1 MKFREV
7 STDIVKLE
15 QGKPVIG
22 LFEGIST
29 RPWVDPEDGIEK
41 EITQY
46 HMLEVD
52 KDGKSNP
59 DKKFVIFAD
68 AGLQNKF
75 NTENVKAGTIVRI
88 TRGEQQDL
96 GKGGRR
102 VNTYKLEVAE

>member
-1 MKFREV
+1 MQFREV

-15 QGKPVIG
+15 KGKPVIG
-22 LFEGIST
+22 LYQGTST
-29 RPWVDPEDGIEK
+29 RPWTDPEDGLEK
-41 EITQY
+41 EITQF

-52 KDGKSNP
+52 DKGNSNP

-75 NTENVKAGTIVRI
+75 NTENIKAGQIVRI

>member
-1 MKFREV
+1 MLFKEV

-15 QGKPVIG
+15 KNKPVIG
-22 LFEGIST
+22 LYEGNST
-29 RPWVDPEDGIEK
+29 RPWTDEHGVEK
-41 EITQY
+41 EIIQY

-52 KDGKSNP
+52 KEGKSNP

-75 NTENVKAGTIVRI
+75 NTENIKEGQIVRI

-96 GKGGRR
+96 GRGGHR
-102 VNTYKLEVAE
+102 VNTYKLEVAQ

>member
-1 MKFREV
+1 MQFKEV

-15 QGKPVIG
+15 KNKPVIG
-22 LFEGIST
+22 KYISQST
-29 RPWVDPEDGIEK
+29 RPWTDEDGMEK

-46 HMLEVD
+46 HMVEVD
-52 KDGKSNP
+52 AKGEENP

-75 NTENVKAGTIVRI
+75 NTENIKSGQIVRI
-88 TRGEQQDL
+88 TRGEQQNL